1 MTRDEGRPGGEP
13 HRRWRR
19 LRWTR
24 ARRQPERP
32 TAAGPDQASV
42 EATPF
47 SQSELASL
55 FEPHQPDPPPAGAAP
70 AVADP
75 RPPIRSAQPPPRRVS
90 AWRLLVP
97 ALTLAVGALLGFAL
111 GSTQASQ
118 HPTGVVPSS
127 SPSPSTQ
134 PAIPPSTRV
143 VVRHYASPACL
154 EAARRGDQLIDLL
167 IRNQRRQVEDL
178 LVAYTVAAQQCRK
191 DATPTP

>member
-1 MTRDEGRPGGEP
+1 MTRDQARPGREP
-13 HRRWRR
+13 QRRWRR
-19 LRWTR
+19 WWSTR
-24 ARRQPERP
+24 AHRQPDTP
-32 TAAGPDQASV
+32 TAARPDQAPV
-42 EATPF
+42 EATPS

-55 FEPHQPDPPPAGAAP
+55 FEPHQPDPPLPGAAP
-70 AVADP
+70 AAGP
-75 RPPIRSAQPPPRRVS
+75 SQPIGPAPPPPRRVL

-97 ALTLAVGALLGFAL
+97 ALTLVVGALLGFAL
-111 GSTQASQ
+111 GSTQASRQ
-118 HPTGVVPSS
+118 PAEPGPTA

-134 PAIPPSTRV
+134 LAIAPSTRV
-143 VVRHYASPACL
+143 VVRHSASPACL